1 MGGYHD
7 TATHALWPD
16 SDIGTVVELPHQ
28 TTFRTGELLIGRQVQ
43 ATLHLWPIQHGV
55 IFATHDKREACQ
67 IGDDGPCS
75 ILPIQPQQGADRRK
89 MVRLK
94 TSP

>member
-28 TTFRTGELLIGRQVQ
+28 TTFRTAELPFCRQVQ
-43 ATLHLWPIQHGV
+43 ATLYRLPIQHGV
-55 IFATHDKREACQ
+55 IFAAHDKRKVCQ
-67 IGDDGPCS
+67 VGDDGPCS
-75 ILPIQPQQGADRRK
+75 ILPIQPHHSADRRK
-89 MVRLK
+89 MVGLK